1 MMKTDE
7 HKYNQ
12 MQGMIWEEND
22 QMRSWTEMGWIVM
35 RASEA
40 CMKSDITLVAGRSVM
55 RSVCALLLRANM
67 HSIGNEAAKPGWS
80 WQDESCA
87 ALYASSKQIAPRRV
101 PIRILPVSNE
111 RGTDQNQV
119 ASIYPMI

>member
-1 MMKTDE
+1 MTKTDE

-40 CMKSDITLVAGRSVM
+40 CMKSDITLVAGRRVM

-87 ALYASSKQIAPRRV
+87 ALYASSKPIAPRRV
-101 PIRILPVSNE
+101 PTRISPILNKE
-111 RGTDQNQV
+111 Q
-119 ASIYPMI
+119 I

>member
-1 MMKTDE
+1 MIKTDE

-22 QMRSWTEMGWIVM
+22 KNEELGWIVM

-40 CMKSDITLVAGRSVM
+40 CMKSNITFVAGRSVM

-87 ALYASSKQIAPRRV
+87 ELYASSKPIAPSLREGFRHGFR
-101 PIRILPVSNE
+101 PF
-111 RGTDQNQV
+111 
-119 ASIYPMI
+119 